1 MVGGSFLLMVFLV
14 LVRFVF
20 AGLILL
26 VSVGLFSSWLR
37 FEVFCLVGLA
47 GFWVLVMSLGP
58 LFGVC
63 RLVGLLVT

>member
-1 MVGGSFLLMVFLV
+1 M
-14 LVRFVF
+14 F

-37 FEVFCLVGLA
+37 FEVFCLVDLA
-47 GFWVLVMSLGP
+47 GFWVLVMSLGS